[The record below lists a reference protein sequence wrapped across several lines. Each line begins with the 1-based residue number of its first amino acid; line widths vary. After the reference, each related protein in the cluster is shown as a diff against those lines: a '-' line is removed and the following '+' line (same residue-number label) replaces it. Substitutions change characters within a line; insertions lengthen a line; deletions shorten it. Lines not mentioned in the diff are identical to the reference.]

1 MAQLRSLAFRD
12 KITVDTA
19 CKIVLML
26 HSFALLG
33 LLVMDTAYSP
43 GIRVYTTVDKYH
55 ISLDLSPSLVNTLY

>member
-26 HSFALLG
+26 HSFVLLG

-43 GIRVYTTVDKYH
+43 GIRVATTVC
-55 ISLDLSPSLVNTLY
+55 ISLDSNPFLVNALYQI